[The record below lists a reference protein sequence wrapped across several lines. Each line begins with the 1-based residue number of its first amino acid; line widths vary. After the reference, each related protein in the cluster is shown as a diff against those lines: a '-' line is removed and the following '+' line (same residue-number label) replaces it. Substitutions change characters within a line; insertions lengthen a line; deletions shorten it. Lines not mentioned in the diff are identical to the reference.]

1 MNGDPEAAFDLLA
14 ARTPAPGA
22 GAAAAWA
29 CAMSAAL
36 VEMVAAFSE
45 GEGEVGASAR
55 DLRARALELAEVDA
69 EAYRA
74 YLAARADGPDAARAA
89 LVAAAEPPL
98 AIAEAAAEVAGLAA
112 GLFERGNP
120 NLRGEALTAATLAEG
135 AAAAAVALAEIDLD
149 GPSDRGRQV
158 ARAAAESRG
167 RMAPA

>member
-1 MNGDPEAAFDLLA
+1 MSTDPGAAFDLLA

-45 GEGEVGASAR
+45 GEGEVGSAASG
-55 DLRARALELAEVDA
+55 LRARALELAEVDA

-74 YLAARADGPDAARAA
+74 YLAARAEGPDAARAA
-89 LVAAAEPPL
+89 LVAAAE
-98 AIAEAAAEVAGLAA
+98 VARLAA

-149 GPSDRGRQV
+149 GPSERGRQV

-167 RMAPA
+167 RTAPA